1 MQYIVRGREIACC
14 VVIVAVVVHV
24 QSIGSSCVGLV
35 VIGIASPESEKG
47 RVVEVEE
54 VVGVVRVCNE
64 MIYDIHSFLSK
75 PEGKDSKP
83 IPRSLVIP
91 SQEVE

>member
-1 MQYIVRGREIACC
+1 
-14 VVIVAVVVHV
+14 
-24 QSIGSSCVGLV
+24 
-35 VIGIASPESEKG
+35 VIGIASLESEKG
-47 RVVEVEE
+47 RAVEVEE

-83 IPRSLVIP
+83 IPRNLVIP
-91 SQEVE
+91 LQEVE